1 MYSVATVSTYKN
13 AINSFFRWKFGEN
26 DSDISSVT
34 QRDIQDFIIEK
45 QRNHKRTSLHTYAAA
60 LRSLFGFLKKS
71 NVITSDP
78 TIDVKTPK
86 LEKILPKFLTI
97 SQIKLLLGAPM
108 RALHDGKISREIALR
123 DSMIL
128 ELFYGAGIRI
138 SELRNITIE
147 DIDFDNKVL
156 KVLGKRKKERICP
169 FSMAASNAIKCYIL
183 EKNKTL
189 KDKLFDHDGK
199 ILTARNI
206 QYRLKFYLAYSGLPS
221 DISPH
226 KIRHSYAT
234 HLLNAG
240 ADLRLLQELL
250 GHENLSTT
258 QIYTH
263 VDSAHMKDIYNGCHP
278 RA

>member
-1 MYSVATVSTYKN
+1 
-13 AINSFFRWKFGEN
+13 
-26 DSDISSVT
+26 
-34 QRDIQDFIIEK
+34 
-45 QRNHKRTSLHTYAAA
+45 
-60 LRSLFGFLKKS
+60 
-71 NVITSDP
+71 
-78 TIDVKTPK
+78 
-86 LEKILPKFLTI
+86 
-97 SQIKLLLGAPM
+97 
-108 RALHDGKISREIALR
+108 
-123 DSMIL
+123 
-128 ELFYGAGIRI
+128 
-138 SELRNITIE
+138 
-147 DIDFDNKVL
+147 
-156 KVLGKRKKERICP
+156 
-169 FSMAASNAIKCYIL
+169 MAASNAIKCYIL

-234 HLLNAG
+234 HLLNSG